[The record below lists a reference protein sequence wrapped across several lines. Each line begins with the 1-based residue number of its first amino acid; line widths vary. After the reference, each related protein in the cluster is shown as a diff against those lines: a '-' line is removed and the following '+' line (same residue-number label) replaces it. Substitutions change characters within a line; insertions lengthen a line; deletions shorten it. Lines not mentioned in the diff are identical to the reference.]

1 MGDTTKPEKDTKPDQ
16 APRPRKTL
24 KQASWEWV
32 KSLAVALVIW
42 FVLRTLLV
50 EAFRIPSS
58 SMERTL
64 LVGDFLF
71 VNKALYGAELPLI
84 HTHLPAFRQPRRG
97 DIVVFDSQT
106 EPGVKVVKRLV
117 GLPGDTLQMK
127 HAVLFRNGVAQVEP
141 YVEHIDSLTDTSAPE
156 MREWQVRYLLPGV
169 DRATYRPTRDNWGPL
184 VVPSGRYFV
193 MGDNRDNSYDSRYWG
208 FVDRQVIR
216 GRPLF
221 IYYSFDHDS
230 WRALPFLTAIRW
242 SRIGH
247 EPR

>member
-1 MGDTTKPEKDTKPDQ
+1 MSEPQQPKPKKSFKHAT
-16 APRPRKTL
+16 
-24 KQASWEWV
+24 WEWI

-84 HTHLPAFRQPRRG
+84 GTRLPAIRDPRRL
-97 DIVVFDSQT
+97 DIVVFDSKT
-106 EPGVKVVKRLV
+106 EAGVKVVKRLV
-117 GLPGDTLQMK
+117 GMPGDTLQMK
-127 HAVLFRNGVAQVEP
+127 SSVLWRNGVAQREG
-141 YVEHIDSLTDTSAPE
+141 YVEHVDSLEDTASPE
-156 MREWQVRYLLPGV
+156 MRAWQIGYVLPSVGR
-169 DRATYRPTRDNWGPL
+169 DTYRPTRDNWGPL
-184 VVPSGRYFV
+184 VVPSGQYFV

-208 FVDRQVIR
+208 FVDRSVIR

-230 WRALPFLTAIRW
+230 WRALPFITAIRW
-242 SRIGH
+242 GRIGH
-247 EPR
+247 QPR

>member
-1 MGDTTKPEKDTKPDQ
+1 MSKGKQPRADQ
-16 APRPRKTL
+16 AGPPRRSMGRQT
-24 KQASWEWV
+24 WEWI
-32 KSLAVALVIW
+32 KSLAIALVIW

-71 VNKALYGAELPLI
+71 VNKALYGAEVPLI
-84 HTHLPAFRQPRRG
+84 HSRLPAFREPRRG

-106 EPGVKVVKRLV
+106 EDGVKVVKRLV
-117 GLPGDTLQMK
+117 GMPGDTLQMK
-127 HAVLFRNGVAQVEP
+127 KAVLWRNGVAQREP
-141 YVEHIDSLTDTSAPE
+141 YVEHVDSLEDTTDPE
-156 MREWQVRYLLPGV
+156 MREHQVDYLLPIV
-169 DRATYRPTRDNWGPL
+169 DRNTYHPTRDNWGPL
-184 VVPSGRYFV
+184 VVPPGHYFV

-208 FVDRQVIR
+208 FVPRNAIR

-230 WRALPFLTAIRW
+230 WRALPFISAIRW

-247 EPR
+247 TPR

>member
-1 MGDTTKPEKDTKPDQ
+1 MSSVQPVK
-16 APRPRKTL
+16 A
-24 KQASWEWV
+24 KQSFKHATWEWI
-32 KSLAVALVIW
+32 KSLAIALVIW
-42 FVLRTLLV
+42 FVLRTLLI

-84 HTHLPAFRQPRRG
+84 HTRLPAFRDPRLE
-97 DIVVFDSQT
+97 DIVVFDSRT

-117 GLPGDTLQMK
+117 GMPGDTLQMK
-127 HAVLFRNGVAQVEP
+127 NAILWRNGVAQREP
-141 YVEHIDSLTDTSAPE
+141 YVEHVDSLTDTSAPE
-156 MREWQVRYLLPGV
+156 MREWQVTYLLPGLN
-169 DRATYRPTRDNWGPL
+169 RTTYRPTRDNWGPL
-184 VVPSGRYFV
+184 VVPPKEYFV

-208 FVDRQVIR
+208 FVPRNVIR

-221 IYYSFDHDS
+221 VYYSYDNES

-247 EPR
+247 QPR